1 MVGFMNFVPVLN
13 EEKCLYLD
21 LIKKVL
27 TNLIYEDDGYSSL
40 YNVDAR
46 LGGKDQPLVAHT
58 MVGMSRLDNIQN
70 CIESLLKRNIP
81 GDFIETGVWRGG
93 ATILMR
99 AVLAAYGEK
108 TRKVWAADSFEGLPP
123 PNPEKYP
130 ADEGLDLSKISHL
143 AVSLEKVQENFR
155 KYGLLDDQVS
165 FLKGFFRDTLPA
177 APIEKLALL
186 RLDGDLYE
194 STTDA
199 LTHLYPKLSIG
210 GYVIIDDFW
219 VISSCAKAV
228 QDYRIIHGI
237 NDAMYWIDSTGV
249 YWEKTR

>member
-210 GYVIIDDFW
+210 GYVIIDDFG